1 MSKECLWPPQGS
13 GTQHKS
19 LRCSRLCILFSC
31 LPFLEERGKPE
42 SAPSLSVSQTAV
54 SVATE
59 ADTWAASALP
69 CRTTVEGLQSPCLLG
84 EVAGESWEEE
94 VGSFKQK
101 GIHGAQLQGGLP
113 TRMCTCRR
121 PSLTKWPS
129 ASSAIFKAT
138 MEMGYDQSFHRC
150 FKATALGPIPKV
162 GQPSC
167 AVQLGGHNEGRGKC
181 RRTGCFENKECPQ
194 RELRRRQTD

>member
-19 LRCSRLCILFSC
+19 LRCSRLCILLSC

-94 VGSFKQK
+94 GSFKQK
-101 GIHGAQLQGGLP
+101 GIHGAQLQGG
-113 TRMCTCRR
+113 
-121 PSLTKWPS
+121 S
-129 ASSAIFKAT
+129 AHQNVHLQEAVSNQMAKRIQCHL
-138 MEMGYDQSFHRC
+138 QSNN
-150 FKATALGPIPKV
+150 GDGV
-162 GQPSC
+162 
-167 AVQLGGHNEGRGKC
+167 
-181 RRTGCFENKECPQ
+181 
-194 RELRRRQTD
+194 